1 MSEYIDALCGDS
13 QLAAELSFGERSKS
27 GVVMCSVVSDS
38 LRVPA
43 NVVIEFCKG
52 RYSVKSRIIKNKYRR
67 IPGTKKRAYPSRCD
81 LGCVCLV
88 LLILSPHCEQEKIYT
103 T

>member
-1 MSEYIDALCGDS
+1 MPVIHCAVSFFQILSLPNSKFYHIGTMSEYIDALCGDS

-27 GVVMCSVVSDS
+27 GVVMCSIVTDS

-52 RYSVKSRIIKNKYRR
+52 RYSVKSRIIKQVEKDGQLVAR
-67 IPGTKKRAYPSRCD
+67 IT
-81 LGCVCLV
+81 
-88 LLILSPHCEQEKIYT
+88 
-103 T
+103 